1 MLTRIQKYLLLNHP
15 LLWNMRIVPVLGF
28 TILVN
33 AIVFLIGYSS
43 SSIDFSASYNI
54 NDVINSG
61 VLYFSIGLVSL
72 LTLIIWLIFYS
83 KNNAFRSFYPQKS
96 KALYLE
102 WVLIYVICF
111 MTILPFFSLN
121 IGSTIKE
128 RSYATKKEAIKAI
141 ETLNMVKILIPSDKT
156 TYYEEYPDN
165 RQIAAITPKNE
176 TTSLDSAIILAE
188 NQSIYYED
196 YPNFL
201 QLSLLNYSGYTPV
214 YISED
219 YGLNLRDSETV
230 KDWLLKEDKDSINR
244 LMDDF
249 LGMHKRHNLKTNLTK
264 DTWMK
269 LVYNPSKY
277 PVGDFNLINNCNIGD
292 NQYLSYSYKS
302 DRTSRNSEYYLQ
314 FEELRRGYEKVF
326 DAHMKYLFD
335 PVPLLFV
342 LCIAGGISLLIFSY
356 RATSG
361 KAWLIA
367 FVSLG
372 IFLFVDGI
380 FSLMLGASM
389 YLIILLIL
397 FGIELYNILSRNRH
411 SHNKGRSNIYMN
423 HLFWFIPAVP
433 VILFSLLYTNLMGS
447 CYSLDSTLKDSL
459 SCKCYNF
466 MNEHI
471 MEFIFGNI
479 CLTFVSIW
487 FFIRYVLLKWKS
499 LPEE

>member
-1 MLTRIQKYLLLNHP
+1 
-15 LLWNMRIVPVLGF
+15 MRIVPVLVF

-33 AIVFLIGYSS
+33 VIVFLIGYSS
-43 SSIDFSASYNI
+43 SNVDFSVLYNY

-61 VLYFSIGLVSL
+61 VLYFSMGLVSL

-83 KNNAFRSFYPQKS
+83 KNNALRSFYPQKS
-96 KALYLE
+96 KTLYLE
-102 WVLIYVICF
+102 WVLIYIISF

-128 RSYATKKEAIKAI
+128 RSYATKNEAIKAI

-156 TYYEEYPDN
+156 TYYKEYPDDE
-165 RQIAAITPKNE
+165 IADIARKNG

-188 NQSIYYED
+188 KQSIYYED

-201 QLSLLNYSGYTPV
+201 QLSLLNYNGYIPT
-214 YISED
+214 YISEEYD
-219 YGLNLRDSETV
+219 LDLRDSQTV
-230 KDWLLKEDKDSINR
+230 KDWLLKEDRESVSG

-249 LGMHKRHNLKTNLTK
+249 LEMHKKHNLKTNLTK

-277 PVGDFNLINNCNIGD
+277 PVGDFNLVSACNIAD
-292 NQYLSYSYKS
+292 NEYSSYNYKS
-302 DRTSRNSEYYLQ
+302 SLNTARSEYYLQ
-314 FEELRRGYEKVF
+314 FEELKSGYEKVF
-326 DAHMKYLFD
+326 NAHMKPLFD
-335 PVPLLFV
+335 PIALLVV
-342 LCIAGGISLLIFSY
+342 LCIAGGISLLVFSY
-356 RATSG
+356 RVTSG
-361 KAWLIA
+361 KTWLIA

-380 FSLMLGASM
+380 FSFMSGVSM

-397 FGIELYNILSRNRH
+397 FGIELTNILSRNGSSR
-411 SHNKGRSNIYMN
+411 SKGRSNIYMN

-433 VILFSLLYTNLMGS
+433 VILFSLLYTNLIGS
-447 CYSLDSTLKDSL
+447 CYSLDSMLEDSL
-459 SCKCYNF
+459 SCKWYNF
-466 MNEHI
+466 MSDHI
-471 MEFIFGNI
+471 MEFIFGNV
-479 CLTFVSIW
+479 CLTFVSMW